1 MDRLVDFFC
10 VYLYE
15 SISGCFNPFMKL
27 RLRLFQ
33 LYCICVMVSSTDYSA
48 LDVAF
53 GCNVTL
59 DLRSSRRKQREIRMG
74 KVSPKEKT
82 SKASKRKRRI
92 NSSNKYLKPGALAQ
106 IRNSKAS
113 TSKSCID
120 IGKKNVDVMDAE
132 NTQGVAMYQNK
143 CASDIP
149 LILLPEKFNCNHVA
163 GPLDLPK
170 ENNLLRTPKMLHPNG
185 DVSDYESRLESL
197 PMELLVK
204 ILCHLHHDQLRAVFH
219 VSERVRKAVE
229 IARQFYFN
237 YTTPDR
243 SRQEMLCTSTP
254 LPTQHWP
261 FVCKGDEKSKD
272 LKLPSTP
279 KAPRHGPRP
288 PSRLKFTE
296 MRQIAAVLFQESAFA
311 PRYIVP
317 SLVPKPICKPFASNR
332 VLFYDEELELCQ
344 AVAQNK
350 LR

>member
-1 MDRLVDFFC
+1 
-10 VYLYE
+10 
-15 SISGCFNPFMKL
+15 
-27 RLRLFQ
+27 
-33 LYCICVMVSSTDYSA
+33 
-48 LDVAF
+48 
-53 GCNVTL
+53 
-59 DLRSSRRKQREIRMG
+59 MG

-82 SKASKRKRRI
+82 LKSSKRKRRI
-92 NSSNKYLKPGALAQ
+92 KSSNRYLKPGALAQ
-106 IRNSKAS
+106 MRNSKAS

-120 IGKKNVDVMDAE
+120 IGKKTVDVMDAE
-132 NTQGVAMYQNK
+132 NTQSVTLFHNYNAGG
-143 CASDIP
+143 IP
-149 LILLPEKFNCNHVA
+149 IILSPEKFTCSPVA
-163 GPLDLPK
+163 RPLDLIK
-170 ENNLLRTPKMLHPNG
+170 ENNLPTTPKMPHPVG
-185 DVSDYESRLESL
+185 DESDYESRLESL

-219 VSERVRKAVE
+219 VSERVRKAAV

-254 LPTQHWP
+254 LPTERWP
-261 FVCKGDEKSKD
+261 FVSKGDDRNKD

-288 PSRLKFTE
+288 PSRLKLTE
-296 MRQIAAVLFQESAFA
+296 MRQIAAVLFQESAFP

-317 SLVPKPICKPFASNR
+317 SIVPKPICKPFASNR

>member
-1 MDRLVDFFC
+1 
-10 VYLYE
+10 
-15 SISGCFNPFMKL
+15 
-27 RLRLFQ
+27 
-33 LYCICVMVSSTDYSA
+33 
-48 LDVAF
+48 
-53 GCNVTL
+53 
-59 DLRSSRRKQREIRMG
+59 MG

-82 SKASKRKRRI
+82 SKTSKRKRRI

-113 TSKSCID
+113 TSKSCVD
-120 IGKKNVDVMDAE
+120 TGKKKIDVMDSD
-132 NTQGVAMYQNK
+132 NTQGVAESK
-143 CASDIP
+143 CASDTTI
-149 LILLPEKFNCNHVA
+149 ILSPEKLKNNFVA
-163 GPLDLPK
+163 GLIDLPK
-170 ENNLLRTPKMLHPNG
+170 ESSLLRTPKMLHPKG
-185 DVSDYESRLESL
+185 DESDYESRLESL
-197 PMELLVK
+197 PMELLIK

-219 VSERVRKAVE
+219 VSERVRKAAV

-243 SRQEMLCTSTP
+243 SRQEMLRMSTP
-254 LPTQHWP
+254 LPTEHWP
-261 FVCKGDEKSKD
+261 FVCKGDDNSKS

-288 PSRLKFTE
+288 PSRLKFAE

>member
-1 MDRLVDFFC
+1 
-10 VYLYE
+10 
-15 SISGCFNPFMKL
+15 
-27 RLRLFQ
+27 
-33 LYCICVMVSSTDYSA
+33 
-48 LDVAF
+48 
-53 GCNVTL
+53 
-59 DLRSSRRKQREIRMG
+59 MG

-82 SKASKRKRRI
+82 SKSSKRKRRI

-106 IRNSKAS
+106 IRNNKVS

-120 IGKKNVDVMDAE
+120 IGKKKIDVMDTE
-132 NTQGVAMYQNK
+132 NTQSVTLFHNYNNANG
-143 CASDIP
+143 IP
-149 LILLPEKFNCNHVA
+149 IILSPEKFTSSPVA
-163 GPLDLPK
+163 GPLDLIK
-170 ENNLLRTPKMLHPNG
+170 ENNLPRTPTMPQPVG
-185 DVSDYESRLESL
+185 DESVYESRLESL

-204 ILCHLHHDQLRAVFH
+204 IVCHLHHDQLRAVFH
-219 VSERVRKAVE
+219 VSERVRKAAV

-243 SRQEMLCTSTP
+243 SRQEMLCMATP
-254 LPTQHWP
+254 LPTERWP
-261 FVCKGDEKSKD
+261 FVSKGDGRNKD

-288 PSRLKFTE
+288 PSRLKLTE
-296 MRQIAAVLFQESAFA
+296 MRQFAAVLFQESAFP

-317 SLVPKPICKPFASNR
+317 SIVPKPIRKPFASNR